1 MTGSCF
7 SLLEIVDFDLLFLED
22 ALFYCFHSST
32 FESDLAVLYPVAV
45 TPQSERN
52 MILLI
57 PSSAKLVQESMC
69 RELYLLISNPLSL
82 MKSEVGLTDS
92 FFTLNNLFLARK
104 TLLITLPGDIIQV
117 KEAFAMLS

>member
-1 MTGSCF
+1 
-7 SLLEIVDFDLLFLED
+7 
-22 ALFYCFHSST
+22 
-32 FESDLAVLYPVAV
+32 
-45 TPQSERN
+45 
-52 MILLI
+52 
-57 PSSAKLVQESMC
+57 
-69 RELYLLISNPLSL
+69 